1 MNRLVA
7 LALVSVVAM
16 TTAANSAEIANTT
29 QCLAEIQTIKTLDQ
43 KADAGPK
50 FEPIVDDL
58 IGVLEH
64 LCQADAFEQAN
75 DVAAAIRAI
84 LSHRTTG

>member
-1 MNRLVA
+1 MRKLPTFILL
-7 LALVSVVAM
+7 LAMSMIATVH
-16 TTAANSAEIANTT
+16 AADITDRAK
-29 QCLAEIQTIKTLDQ
+29 CLAEIDTIKTLDQ

-64 LCQADAFEQAN
+64 LCKEDAFEQAN
-75 DVAAAIRAI
+75 DIAAAIRVI